1 MRNTKEN
8 LEIEKRNRNNDLLN
22 GEKRMKDL
30 QDIETRYSNE
40 ISQLRKQK
48 EDLMSQLNDTFNSE
62 KEGLRAKLSDLE
74 KRAKEAE

>member
-1 MRNTKEN
+1 
-8 LEIEKRNRNNDLLN
+8 
-22 GEKRMKDL
+22 MKDL